1 MTSDNGPQFVVRDVR
16 GVIRLSCM
24 THAQTAPYSP
34 QSNGTLEH
42 WNQTRNTITIRPDR
56 PEPPNSLEAA
66 RRQIAAFVTTDH
78 TPRLHRAIG
87 SITPADRLAGRS
99 DTIWATRD
107 ARLEAARTSR
117 RLAHHA
123 IAA

>member
-1 MTSDNGPQFVVRDVR
+1 
-16 GVIRLSCM
+16 M
-24 THAQTAPYSP
+24 THVRTAPYSP
-34 QSNGTLEH
+34 QSNGTLERG
-42 WNQTRNTITIRPDR
+42 NQTRNTTTIR
-56 PEPPNSLEAA
+56 PEPPTSLEAA
-66 RRQIAAFVTTDH
+66 RRQVAAFVTTYH

-87 SITPADRLAGRS
+87 YSTLADRLAGRS
-99 DTIWATRD
+99 DAIWATRD